1 MFIKCVA
8 NCSQDPLFQKAKVKK
23 REEHGDEDDTCLVYQ
38 LRVRQL
44 DPLPSQENKR
54 MIIEGGYRTVLS

>member
-54 MIIEGGYRTVLS
+54 MIIEGGYQTVLS

>member
-1 MFIKCVA
+1 MSPTVPKIL
-8 NCSQDPLFQKAKVKK
+8 SSSLQKAKVKK
-23 REEHGDEDDTCLVYQ
+23 IEEHGDEDDTCLVNQ

-44 DPLPSQENKR
+44 DPLPSQENER